1 MLMRA
6 LFIFSFLLPI
16 IVFSQNPVPNPGF
29 EFWTQGEPDEWRT
42 NNSLPTQITI
52 QSTIDAN
59 AGNYAAE
66 ASVIDLTGTIIPP
79 FLSAEGA
86 NGTGFPVSVDYTTL
100 QCWYK
105 VNLVGGDEFIVSVV
119 MYDDSSNAIG
129 SADVAIT
136 ASASTFTQL
145 SLPINYPVSTN
156 VASCIIQFIA
166 ADSTGIVTAHLG
178 TSFIIDDVEL
188 TGINSSGQEKRDIFL
203 NVYPLPASDYIF
215 VDTDFLQDGPAVI
228 TILDCMGKMVVQ
240 EEVQVSKMNYD
251 KLRINFPGMSAG
263 LYFLQLNQ
271 GIFRVTKKILVS
283 GV

>member
-203 NVYPLPASDYIF
+203 SVYPLPASDYIF

>member
-1 MLMRA
+1 MRA

-203 NVYPLPASDYIF
+203 NVYPVPASDYIF

>member
-1 MLMRA
+1 MRA

>member
-1 MLMRA
+1 MRA

-136 ASASTFTQL
+136 ASAFTFIQL

-156 VASCIIQFIA
+156 VASCII
-166 ADSTGIVTAHLG
+166 
-178 TSFIIDDVEL
+178 
-188 TGINSSGQEKRDIFL
+188 
-203 NVYPLPASDYIF
+203 
-215 VDTDFLQDGPAVI
+215 
-228 TILDCMGKMVVQ
+228 
-240 EEVQVSKMNYD
+240 
-251 KLRINFPGMSAG
+251 
-263 LYFLQLNQ
+263 
-271 GIFRVTKKILVS
+271 
-283 GV
+283 

>member
-1 MLMRA
+1 MRA

-203 NVYPLPASDYIF
+203 SVYPLPASDYIF

>member
-6 LFIFSFLLPI
+6 LLIFFFLLPI

-29 EFWTQGEPDEWRT
+29 EFWTLGEPDEWRT

-52 QSTIDAN
+52 QSTLDAN

-66 ASVIDLTGTIIPP
+66 ATVIDITGTIIPP

-105 VNLVGGDEFIVSVV
+105 VNLVGGDELIVTVV
-119 MYDDSSNAIG
+119 MYDDSANAIG
-129 SADVAIT
+129 SADIAIT
-136 ASASTFTQL
+136 ASTSTFTLL

-156 VASCIIQFIA
+156 VSSCIIQFIA
-166 ADSTGIVTAHLG
+166 SDSTGSGAAHLG
-178 TSFIIDDVEL
+178 TSFIVDDVEL
-188 TGINSSGQEKRDIFL
+188 TGINSSGQENRNIFL
-203 NVYPLPASDYIF
+203 NAYPIPAKDFLF
-215 VDTDFLQDGPAVI
+215 VETDLLQDGPVLI
-228 TILDCMGKMVVQ
+228 SILDCMGKVVVQ
-240 EEVQVSKMNYD
+240 EEIQVSKNVHE
-251 KLRINFPGMSAG
+251 KVRINLPEMSAG

-271 GIFRVTKKILVS
+271 GIFRATKRILVS
-283 GV
+283 GI

>member
-1 MLMRA
+1 MRA

-29 EFWTQGEPDEWRT
+29 EFWTQGEPDEWHT

-203 NVYPLPASDYIF
+203 NVYPVPASDYIF